1 MEILL
6 VGCMGREWIDVFTAL
21 EMAQEILDS
30 YSPNVRSLFFVGV
43 KETGNLYIFAN
54 IEKSQNGSHLY
65 LTVGTSAWNSGT
77 ETCKEPLSRLTA
89 NL

>member
-1 MEILL
+1 
-6 VGCMGREWIDVFTAL
+6 
-21 EMAQEILDS
+21 MAQEILDS

-65 LTVGTSAWNSGT
+65 LTVGTSA
-77 ETCKEPLSRLTA
+77 
-89 NL
+89 